1 MQHDVTL
8 SGHGISLV
16 PLSPWHAHALH
27 GFIDSELWAGM
38 AASQPQ
44 SVDDLAG
51 LFTTRLGDP
60 GSIAFA
66 VAHES
71 TGQTLGTTSL
81 TDYSHAQQRTDIGG
95 TFFGRPYWGT
105 PANRASKHLLLAYA
119 FDVLDVDRVGFRCD
133 ARNTRSATA
142 ISRLGASYEGTL
154 RSHRL
159 APDGTR
165 SDTAVFSILRD
176 EWPGVRDRLLERLAV
191 MEWPTEQP
199 APHGWAA

>member
-8 SGHGISLV
+8 SGHGITLV

-38 AASQPQ
+38 AAPQPG
-44 SVDDLAG
+44 SVEDLAD
-51 LFTTRLGDP
+51 LFATRLADP
-60 GSIAFA
+60 GSIGFA
-66 VAHES
+66 VTHEP
-71 TGQTLGTTSL
+71 TGQALGTTSL

-95 TFFGRPYWGT
+95 TFFGRQFWGT
-105 PANRASKHLLLAYA
+105 PANRASKNLLLAYA

-159 APDGTR
+159 APDGSR
-165 SDTAVFSILRD
+165 SDTAVFSILRN
-176 EWPGVRDRLLERLAV
+176 EWPSVRNGLLERLATA
-191 MEWPTEQP
+191 EWPAEQP
-199 APHGWAA
+199 APQGWAA